1 MRGTGGQHTPCT
13 SHPKHKQTTRG
24 TNNKSSAP
32 KKNTK
37 KKRNNLGYV
46 SHRPGWRR
54 GELDLDLA
62 RNLALAGSDAQD
74 VADGREPT
82 SLGRRCAVLC
92 EPRSRPARARRVD
105 AHERVVRAE
114 LRDPDGAIGRCA
126 NRGAGGMVPPWA
138 EGPGDFEL
146 LARCF
151 RLAVD
156 DKQRVAGVLRGV
168 AFAVVPVE
176 EPKL

>member
-74 VADGREPT
+74 VADKSRVGV
-82 SLGRRCAVLC
+82 AVRL
-92 EPRSRPARARRVD
+92 
-105 AHERVVRAE
+105 RVVHLDTHDE
-114 LRDPDGAIGRCA
+114 
-126 NRGAGGMVPPWA
+126 V
-138 EGPGDFEL
+138 
-146 LARCF
+146 
-151 RLAVD
+151 
-156 DKQRVAGVLRGV
+156 QVA
-168 AFAVVPVE
+168 
-176 EPKL
+176 